1 MLITIFIL
9 KCKSKLVIYVSTS
22 THYYFSYANLFFL
35 CIDLRFNISKIWVIF
50 AWPVWLIDWSILSL
64 ILDNSFGFKPE
75 SSGKILVIKSLST
88 SFTVFCIDL
97 TVGWR
102 KSLRQ
107 LWPAAISLKRL
118 IEAWNGLIQLIY
130 SLFIFVFPSASARTS
145 SFTELKKPIICLSNM
160 SDVISALK
168 IHSMN

>member
-9 KCKSKLVIYVSTS
+9 KCKSKLVIYVSTP
-22 THYYFSYANLFFL
+22 THYFSYATLFIL
-35 CIDLRFNISKIWVIF
+35 GIDLRFNISKIWVIF

-88 SFTVFCIDL
+88 SFTVFRIDL
-97 TVGWR
+97 TVGW
-102 KSLRQ
+102 KKNCTSTVSSCNQ
-107 LWPAAISLKRL
+107 L
-118 IEAWNGLIQLIY
+118 IEAWNRLIQLIY

-145 SFTELKKPIICLSNM
+145 SFTELKKL
-160 SDVISALK
+160 
-168 IHSMN
+168 